1 MQYPCQT
8 PKPNQSI
15 RRLINQSQLDGKIKQ
30 IMPGTWGDNQMN
42 AEPVNVIGEFTG
54 LVSNDMMSDE
64 VAYNIA
70 KAFWETKDDLA
81 TIAPFAASF
90 AIEDATFGIINAVHP
105 GSAKYLEEQG
115 VAVPE

>member
-1 MQYPCQT
+1 
-8 PKPNQSI
+8 
-15 RRLINQSQLDGKIKQ
+15 
-30 IMPGTWGDNQMN
+30 MN

-54 LVSNDMMSDE
+54 LVSNDMMSNE